1 MVYLF
6 QFRIILTISQ
16 YYLSSVHSKSPN
28 HLVFSFPSLFQFF
41 KCIQFFPNFCQF
53 HLIVAVVNFV
63 QYSYSSGQQIQGPTT
78 FYQQEKD
85 IHNESKVQYKF
96 FFAKQPK
103 RVRYHGV
110 SVFWI
115 YFDSTLCDTLHC
127 IIQKREMQQFEN
139 DFRYIIRVPGV
150 VGEKVKTSIIV
161 TLPLKNF
168 FLV

>member
-1 MVYLF
+1 MKKVPKKESLPPF
-6 QFRIILTISQ
+6 FNSLNVHIS
-16 YYLSSVHSKSPN
+16 
-28 HLVFSFPSLFQFF
+28 
-41 KCIQFFPNFCQF
+41 FPNFSQF
-53 HLIVAVVNFV
+53 HLIVAVVGFV

-103 RVRYHGV
+103 RVRYRGV

-115 YFDSTLCDTLHC
+115 YFDSTLCDTLHF
-127 IIQKREMQQFEN
+127 IIRKREMQQFEN

-168 FLV
+168 FLG